1 MGIGMTKNKL
11 VKSVSELKHAD
22 YSGNPELNGI
32 YQRLVQG
39 REQFAQIFEKN
50 IKAVMQ
56 ISSLDLMLQHEKD
69 KIFDISRN
77 VARATEVIFGTNG
90 GAAGNNSL
98 EELTNTIIK
107 VSEDTEE
114 VYRKIETGQGE
125 LTAIRDLSGRAIEV
139 SKEMRSDMDHL
150 LEVINHMNDVIAGI
164 ESISRQTNLLALN
177 ASIEAARAGRAGRG
191 FAVVADEIRSLAE
204 ETQKLTGS
212 MGEFV
217 EGIENASQK
226 SATSTTNTI
235 EALGSMTEKI
245 GNVWKINDE
254 NQNRVS
260 EVSQSVTSLA
270 AVSEEISSTMAEME
284 NQLTSSTE
292 FMHQIGDELTKAAEP
307 VVEIEGTLDEVLKQM
322 GNMTNDAFFHLENL
336 EFASYMQNA
345 ITAHQNWIRNL
356 EKMVQE
362 QVIVPLQLDSSKCGF
377 GHFYYSITP
386 RNPEIR
392 VIWDALGE
400 KHKKFHGYGAQAIQA
415 LFDEDYAKAQQICR
429 EAGEYSRELISD
441 MEQMLHIAQS

>member
-1 MGIGMTKNKL
+1 MGIGMTKSKL
-11 VKSVSELKHAD
+11 VKSVSELKQAD
-22 YSGNPELNGI
+22 YSRNSELNGI
-32 YQRLVQG
+32 YQRLVKG

-56 ISSLDLMLQHEKD
+56 ISSLDLMLQHETE
-69 KIFDISRN
+69 KILEISRN
-77 VARATEVIFGTNG
+77 VARATEVIFGSG
-90 GAAGNNSL
+90 DGAVDNNSL

-114 VYRKIETGQGE
+114 VYRQIETGQGE
-125 LTAIRDLSGRAIEV
+125 LTAIRDLSGNAIEV

-150 LEVINHMNDVIAGI
+150 LEVINRMNDVIAGI

-177 ASIEAARAGRAGRG
+177 ASIEAARAGKAGRG

-226 SATSTTNTI
+226 SAVSTTNTI
-235 EALGSMTEKI
+235 EALQSMTEKI
-245 GNVWKINDE
+245 GNVWQINDD

-260 EVSQSVTSLA
+260 AVSQSVTSLA

-292 FMHQIGDELTKAAEP
+292 FMRQIGNEINKAAEP
-307 VVEIEGTLDEVLKQM
+307 VVEIEGTLDEALKQM
-322 GNMTNDAFFHLENL
+322 GSMTNDAFFHLENQ
-336 EFASYMQNA
+336 EFAAYVQNA
-345 ITAHQNWIRNL
+345 ITAHQSWIANL
-356 EKMVQE
+356 EKMVHE

-386 RNPEIR
+386 NNPEIR

-415 LFDEDYAKAQQICR
+415 LLDEDYARAQQICR

-441 MEQMLHIAQS
+441 MEQMLHINYS

>member
-1 MGIGMTKNKL
+1 MGIGMTKSKL
-11 VKSVSELKHAD
+11 VKSVSELKQAD
-22 YSGNPELNGI
+22 YSRNSELNGI
-32 YQRLVQG
+32 YQRLVKG

-56 ISSLDLMLQHEKD
+56 ISSLDLMLQHETE
-69 KIFDISRN
+69 KILEISRN
-77 VARATEVIFGTNG
+77 VARATEVIFGSG
-90 GAAGNNSL
+90 DGAVDNNSL

-114 VYRKIETGQGE
+114 VYRQIETGQGE
-125 LTAIRDLSGRAIEV
+125 LTAIRDLSGNAIDV

-150 LEVINHMNDVIAGI
+150 LEVINRMNDVIAGI

-177 ASIEAARAGRAGRG
+177 ASIEAARAGKAGRG

-226 SATSTTNTI
+226 SAVSTTNTI
-235 EALGSMTEKI
+235 EALQSMTEKI
-245 GNVWKINDE
+245 GNVWQINDD

-260 EVSQSVTSLA
+260 AVSQSVTSLA

-292 FMHQIGDELTKAAEP
+292 FMRQIGNEINKAAEP
-307 VVEIEGTLDEVLKQM
+307 VVEIEGTLDEALKQM
-322 GNMTNDAFFHLENL
+322 GSMTNDAFFHLENQ
-336 EFASYMQNA
+336 EFAAYVQNA
-345 ITAHQNWIRNL
+345 ITAHQSWIANL
-356 EKMVQE
+356 EKMVHE

-386 RNPEIR
+386 NNPEIR

-415 LFDEDYAKAQQICR
+415 LLDEDYARAQQICR

-441 MEQMLHIAQS
+441 MEQMLHINYS

>member
-1 MGIGMTKNKL
+1 MGIGMTKSKL
-11 VKSVSELKHAD
+11 VKSVSELKQAD
-22 YSGNPELNGI
+22 YSRNSELNGI
-32 YQRLVQG
+32 YQRLVKG

-56 ISSLDLMLQHEKD
+56 ISSLDLMLQHETE
-69 KIFDISRN
+69 KILEISRN
-77 VARATEVIFGTNG
+77 VARATEVIFGSG
-90 GAAGNNSL
+90 DGAADNNSL

-114 VYRKIETGQGE
+114 VYRQIETGQEE
-125 LTAIRDLSGRAIEV
+125 LTAIRDLSGNAIDV

-150 LEVINHMNDVIAGI
+150 LEVINRMNDVIAGI

-177 ASIEAARAGRAGRG
+177 ASIEAARAGKAGRG

-226 SATSTTNTI
+226 SAVSTTNTI
-235 EALGSMTEKI
+235 EALQSMTEKI
-245 GNVWKINDE
+245 GNVWQINDD

-260 EVSQSVTSLA
+260 AVSQSVTSLA
-270 AVSEEISSTMAEME
+270 AVCEEISSTMAEME

-292 FMHQIGDELTKAAEP
+292 FMRQIGNEINKAAEP
-307 VVEIEGTLDEVLKQM
+307 VVEIEGTLDEALKQM
-322 GNMTNDAFFHLENL
+322 GSMTNDAFFHLENQ
-336 EFASYMQNA
+336 EFAAYVQNA
-345 ITAHQNWIRNL
+345 ITAHQSWIANL
-356 EKMVQE
+356 EKMVHE

-386 RNPEIR
+386 NNPEIR

-415 LFDEDYAKAQQICR
+415 LFDEDYARAQQICR

-441 MEQMLHIAQS
+441 MEQMLHISYY

>member
-1 MGIGMTKNKL
+1 MGIGNTKSKL
-11 VKSVSELKHAD
+11 VKSVSELKQAD
-22 YSGNPELNGI
+22 YSRNPELNSI
-32 YQRLVQG
+32 YQRLVKG
-39 REQFAQIFEKN
+39 RKQFAQIFEKN

-56 ISSLDLMLQHEKD
+56 ISSLDLMLQHETE
-69 KIFDISRN
+69 KILEISRN
-77 VARATEVIFGTNG
+77 VARATEVIFGSG
-90 GAAGNNSL
+90 DGAASNNSL

-125 LTAIRDLSGRAIEV
+125 LTAIRDLSGCAIEV

-150 LEVINHMNDVIAGI
+150 LEVINRMNDVIAGI

-177 ASIEAARAGRAGRG
+177 ASIEAARAGKAGRG

-226 SATSTTNTI
+226 SAASTTNTI
-235 EALGSMTEKI
+235 EALGSMNEKI

-260 EVSQSVTSLA
+260 AVSQSVTSLA

-292 FMHQIGDELTKAAEP
+292 FMRQIGDELTTAAEP
-307 VVEIEGTLDEVLKQM
+307 VVEIEGTLDEAIKQM
-322 GNMTNDAFFHLENL
+322 GDMTNDAFFHLENQ
-336 EFASYMQNA
+336 EFAAYVQNA
-345 ITAHQNWIRNL
+345 IVAHQTWIRNL
-356 EKMVQE
+356 EKMVHE
-362 QVIVPLQLDSSKCGF
+362 RVIVPLQLDSSKCGF

-392 VIWDALGE
+392 AIWDALGE

-415 LFDEDYAKAQQICR
+415 LFDEDYAQAQQICR
-429 EAGEYSRELISD
+429 EAGEYSKELISD